1 MVLSPEEDYGSARPP
16 ERAGRPQALEIRL
29 CCPDHLPS
37 PVISVAED
45 TTRIEIRAGIVLEN
59 TATLKSLPKIKN
71 EAAFEE
77 LPVIL

>member
-1 MVLSPEEDYGSARPP
+1 VPEDNA
-16 ERAGRPQALEIRL
+16 
-29 CCPDHLPS
+29 
-37 PVISVAED
+37 
-45 TTRIEIRAGIVLEN
+45 RIEIRAGIVLEI